1 MVKIYLDD
9 TVSKKE
15 KPPLEDTDL
24 MNFIAWFDH
33 NYPHFAFLMIHVP
46 NESDMPVQGRV
57 KAKKKGV
64 RSGVPDLLFLKS
76 SGEYA
81 GLAIE
86 MKRATKK
93 HSSKVSDE
101 QMMYLQELSEEDFFC
116 VVAYGL
122 EQAKIAVKDYLHC
135 KYKAV
140 Y

>member
-9 TVSKKE
+9 SVSKTE

-24 MNFIAWFDH
+24 MNFIAWFDF
-33 NYPHFAFLMIHVP
+33 NYPHLSFLMIHVP

-57 KAKKKGV
+57 KAKRKGV
-64 RSGVPDLLFLKS
+64 RSGVPDLLFLKQPRGLS
-76 SGEYA
+76 

-93 HSSKVSDE
+93 HSSPVSSE
-101 QMMYLQELSEEDFFC
+101 QAMYLQELSEENFNS

-122 EQAKIAVKDYLHC
+122 EQAKKATIEYLQ
-135 KYKAV
+135 YKQT
-140 Y
+140 